1 MARGKGDQLLTEEI
15 VEYMGSIFRAPKT
28 EDGMLVCPV
37 CSRYYFTTP
46 EDLVS
51 HIVVHARSGSTDV
64 KGLKKSPRSEDK

>member
-1 MARGKGDQLLTEEI
+1 MAGGKGDRFPAEEV

-28 EDGMLVCPV
+28 ADGMLLCPI
-37 CSRYYFTTP
+37 CGRYYFTAP

-64 KGLKKSPRSEDK
+64 KGLRKSPRSED